1 MVDEETQ
8 RIRDEVLRAMA
19 EQGEDLEALGLEVPT
34 DLDDAAAPV
43 ALPAWDHVAEVAA
56 DAGADEALGDEASL
70 SPEDVERLFLAA
82 VFDDVRAHSAEA
94 ALVSPADWL
103 EAGLVPEHFAADDW
117 EMFVYEYLED
127 RAAERAEAAAATQP
141 AAPIRT
147 ATRTV
152 GVPRM
157 FRTEEPEESEDAC
170 LPERS
175 VEDDFPNC
183 RPEHSTV
190 QWTVEPRAPRSGAQG
205 AAAQAAE
212 ESKDP
217 ERRDSARPADAPA
230 PLPCDD
236 IATLVGKHSYY
247 LYSTDRMTDAYA
259 RWAFLAREDDRVLT
273 FVECVRDESRKY
285 PRPMEASSLTNEPFK
300 LSAEEIDELW
310 QTVRDSGAYPDLETL
325 TASNGDVYY
334 FSTNYLTPAYAASLA
349 EWNSVE
355 RDMFL

>member
-19 EQGEDLEALGLEVPT
+19 EQGEDLEALGLEAPT
-34 DLDDAAAPV
+34 ELDAEAAPV

-56 DAGADEALGDEASL
+56 SSGADEARGEASL

-94 ALVSPADWL
+94 TLVSPADWL
-103 EAGLVPEHFAADDW
+103 EAGLVPEHFTADDW

-127 RAAERAEAAAATQP
+127 RAAERAEAAAAAQP

-157 FRTEEPEESEDAC
+157 FRAEEPAEEPQ
-170 LPERS
+170 PERS
-175 VEDDFPNC
+175 VEDGSPNC
-183 RPEHSTV
+183 HPE
-190 QWTVEPRAPRSGAQG
+190 RSDEDA
-205 AAAQAAE
+205 

-217 ERRDSARPADAPA
+217 ERRDSA

-236 IATLVGKHSYY
+236 IVTLVGKHTYY

-259 RWAFLAREDDRVLT
+259 RWAFLTREDDRVLT

>member
-8 RIRDEVLRAMA
+8 LIRDEVLRAMA
-19 EQGEDLEALGLEVPT
+19 EQGEDLEALGLEAPT
-34 DLDDAAAPV
+34 ELDAEAAPV

-56 DAGADEALGDEASL
+56 DASADEARGEASL
-70 SPEDVERLFLAA
+70 SSEDVERLFLAA

-94 ALVSPADWL
+94 TLVSPADWL
-103 EAGLVPEHFAADDW
+103 EAGLVPEHFTADDW

-127 RAAERAEAAAATQP
+127 RAAERAEAAAAAQP

-157 FRTEEPEESEDAC
+157 FRAEEPEEQEESEDAC
-170 LPERS
+170 HPERS
-175 VEDDFPNC
+175 VED
-183 RPEHSTV
+183 
-190 QWTVEPRAPRSGAQG
+190 A
-205 AAAQAAE
+205 

-217 ERRDSARPADAPA
+217 ERRDSAEPADAPA

-236 IATLVGKHSYY
+236 IVTLVGKHSYY

>member
-19 EQGEDLEALGLEVPT
+19 EQGEDLEALGLEAPT
-34 DLDDAAAPV
+34 ELDAEAAPV

-56 DAGADEALGDEASL
+56 DASADEARGEASL

-94 ALVSPADWL
+94 TLVSPADWL
-103 EAGLVPEHFAADDW
+103 EAGLVPEHFTADDW

-127 RAAERAEAAAATQP
+127 RAAERAAAAAAAQP

-157 FRTEEPEESEDAC
+157 FRAEEPEEQEESEDTC
-170 LPERS
+170 
-175 VEDDFPNC
+175 
-183 RPEHSTV
+183 H
-190 QWTVEPRAPRSGAQG
+190 
-205 AAAQAAE
+205 
-212 ESKDP
+212 P
-217 ERRDSARPADAPA
+217 ERRDSAEP
-230 PLPCDD
+230 PCDD
-236 IATLVGKHSYY
+236 IVTLVGKHSYY

-310 QTVRDSGAYPDLETL
+310 QTVRDSGAYPDLDTL

>member
-19 EQGEDLEALGLEVPT
+19 EQGEDLEALGLEAPT
-34 DLDDAAAPV
+34 EPDAAAAPV
-43 ALPAWDHVAEVAA
+43 PLPAWDHVVEVTA
-56 DAGADEALGDEASL
+56 DGGADGALGDEASL
-70 SPEDVERLFLAA
+70 SPEDVERLFLGA

-94 ALVSPADWL
+94 TLVSPGDWL
-103 EAGLVPEHFAADDW
+103 AAGLVPGHFAADDW

-127 RAAERAEAAAATQP
+127 RAAERAEAAASVQP

-157 FRTEEPEESEDAC
+157 FRAEEPEEQE
-170 LPERS
+170 
-175 VEDDFPNC
+175 
-183 RPEHSTV
+183 
-190 QWTVEPRAPRSGAQG
+190 
-205 AAAQAAE
+205 AAE
-212 ESKDP
+212 EPQP
-217 ERRDSARPADAPA
+217 EGSDEDDSPSCHPEQPADAPA

-236 IATLVGKHSYY
+236 IVTLVGKRSYY

-259 RWAFLAREDDRVLT
+259 RWAFLACEDDRVLT

-310 QTVRDSGAYPDLETL
+310 QTVRDSGAYPDLDTL

>member
-8 RIRDEVLRAMA
+8 RIRDEVLRAMT
-19 EQGEDLEALGLEVPT
+19 EQGEDLEALGLEAPT
-34 DLDDAAAPV
+34 ELDAEAAPV

-56 DAGADEALGDEASL
+56 SSGADEARGESL
-70 SPEDVERLFLAA
+70 SSEDVERLFLAA

-94 ALVSPADWL
+94 TLVSPADWL
-103 EAGLVPEHFAADDW
+103 EAGLVPEHFTADDW

-127 RAAERAEAAAATQP
+127 RAAERAEAAAAVQP

-157 FRTEEPEESEDAC
+157 FRAEEPEEQEPAEEPQ
-170 LPERS
+170 PERS
-175 VEDDFPNC
+175 VED
-183 RPEHSTV
+183 
-190 QWTVEPRAPRSGAQG
+190 A
-205 AAAQAAE
+205 

-217 ERRDSARPADAPA
+217 ERRDSAE
-230 PLPCDD
+230 LPCDD
-236 IATLVGKHSYY
+236 IVTLVGKHSYY

-310 QTVRDSGAYPDLETL
+310 QTVRDSGAYPDLDTL

>member
-19 EQGEDLEALGLEVPT
+19 EQGEDLEALGLEAPT
-34 DLDDAAAPV
+34 ELDAEAAPV

-56 DAGADEALGDEASL
+56 AARAAAARGGAPL

-94 ALVSPADWL
+94 TLVSPADWL
-103 EAGLVPEHFAADDW
+103 EAGLVPEHFTADDW

-127 RAAERAEAAAATQP
+127 RAAERAEAAAAAQP
-141 AAPIRT
+141 VAPIRT

-157 FRTEEPEESEDAC
+157 FRAEEPEEQEPAEEPH
-170 LPERS
+170 PERS
-175 VEDDFPNC
+175 VED
-183 RPEHSTV
+183 
-190 QWTVEPRAPRSGAQG
+190 A
-205 AAAQAAE
+205 

-217 ERRDSARPADAPA
+217 EQPADAPA
-230 PLPCDD
+230 LLPCDD
-236 IATLVGKHSYY
+236 IVTLVGKHSYY

-310 QTVRDSGAYPDLETL
+310 QTVRDSGAYPDLDTL

>member
-19 EQGEDLEALGLEVPT
+19 EQGEDLEALGLEAPT
-34 DLDDAAAPV
+34 ELDAEAAPV

-56 DAGADEALGDEASL
+56 DASADEARDEASL

-94 ALVSPADWL
+94 TLVSPADWL
-103 EAGLVPEHFAADDW
+103 EAGLVPEHFTADDW

-127 RAAERAEAAAATQP
+127 RAAERAEAAAAAQP

-157 FRTEEPEESEDAC
+157 FRAEESEEQEPAEEPQ
-170 LPERS
+170 PERS

-183 RPEHSTV
+183 H
-190 QWTVEPRAPRSGAQG
+190 
-205 AAAQAAE
+205 
-212 ESKDP
+212 P
-217 ERRDSARPADAPA
+217 ERSDSAE
-230 PLPCDD
+230 LPCDD
-236 IATLVGKHSYY
+236 IVTLVGKHSYY

-310 QTVRDSGAYPDLETL
+310 QTVRDSGAYPDLDTL

>member
-19 EQGEDLEALGLEVPT
+19 EQGEDLEALGLEAPT
-34 DLDDAAAPV
+34 ELDAEAAPV

-56 DAGADEALGDEASL
+56 SSGADEARGEASL

-94 ALVSPADWL
+94 TLVSPADWL
-103 EAGLVPEHFAADDW
+103 EAGLVPEHFTADDW

-127 RAAERAEAAAATQP
+127 RAAERAAAAAAAQP

-157 FRTEEPEESEDAC
+157 FRAEEPEEQEPAEEPH
-170 LPERS
+170 PERS
-175 VEDDFPNC
+175 VED
-183 RPEHSTV
+183 
-190 QWTVEPRAPRSGAQG
+190 A
-205 AAAQAAE
+205 

-217 ERRDSARPADAPA
+217 ERRDSAE
-230 PLPCDD
+230 LPCDD
-236 IATLVGKHSYY
+236 IVTLVGKHSYY

-310 QTVRDSGAYPDLETL
+310 QTVRDSGAYPDLDTI

>member
-19 EQGEDLEALGLEVPT
+19 EQGEDLEALGLEAPT
-34 DLDDAAAPV
+34 ELDAEAAPV

-56 DAGADEALGDEASL
+56 SSGADEARGEASL
-70 SPEDVERLFLAA
+70 SSEDVERLFLAA
-82 VFDDVRAHSAEA
+82 AFDDVRAHSAEA
-94 ALVSPADWL
+94 TLVSPADWL

-127 RAAERAEAAAATQP
+127 RAAERAEAAAAAQP

-157 FRTEEPEESEDAC
+157 FRAEEPEEQEESEDTC
-170 LPERS
+170 HPEGS
-175 VEDDFPNC
+175 DEDDFPN
-183 RPEHSTV
+183 RHPDRS
-190 QWTVEPRAPRSGAQG
+190 VEDA
-205 AAAQAAE
+205 

-217 ERRDSARPADAPA
+217 ERRDSAE
-230 PLPCDD
+230 LPCDD
-236 IATLVGKHSYY
+236 IVTLVGKHSYY

-325 TASNGDVYY
+325 TTSNGDVYY

>member
-19 EQGEDLEALGLEVPT
+19 EQGEDLEALGLEAPT
-34 DLDDAAAPV
+34 ELDAEAAPV

-56 DAGADEALGDEASL
+56 DASADEARGEASL
-70 SPEDVERLFLAA
+70 SSEDVERLFLAA

-94 ALVSPADWL
+94 TLVSPADWL
-103 EAGLVPEHFAADDW
+103 EAGLVPEHFTADDW

-127 RAAERAEAAAATQP
+127 RAAERAEDAAAVQP

-157 FRTEEPEESEDAC
+157 FRAEEPEEQEESEDTC
-170 LPERS
+170 HPERS
-175 VEDDFPNC
+175 VED
-183 RPEHSTV
+183 
-190 QWTVEPRAPRSGAQG
+190 A
-205 AAAQAAE
+205 

-217 ERRDSARPADAPA
+217 ERRDSAE
-230 PLPCDD
+230 LPCDD
-236 IATLVGKHSYY
+236 IVTLVGKHSYY

-310 QTVRDSGAYPDLETL
+310 QTVRDSGAYPDLDTL

-355 RDMFL
+355 RDMFQ

>member
-19 EQGEDLEALGLEVPT
+19 EQGEDLEALGLEAPT
-34 DLDDAAAPV
+34 ELDAEAAPV

-56 DAGADEALGDEASL
+56 DASADKARGEASL

-94 ALVSPADWL
+94 TLVSPADWL
-103 EAGLVPEHFAADDW
+103 EAGLVPEHFTADDW

-127 RAAERAEAAAATQP
+127 RAAERAEAAAAAQP

-157 FRTEEPEESEDAC
+157 FRAEEPEEQEEPEDTC
-170 LPERS
+170 
-175 VEDDFPNC
+175 
-183 RPEHSTV
+183 H
-190 QWTVEPRAPRSGAQG
+190 
-205 AAAQAAE
+205 
-212 ESKDP
+212 P
-217 ERRDSARPADAPA
+217 ERRDSAE
-230 PLPCDD
+230 LPCDD
-236 IATLVGKHSYY
+236 IVTLVGKHSYY